1 MYRIFYIAVVLMF
14 TSLLAACG
22 SNGSASSTNPTASQ
36 VVSTKDSIN
45 LSWTAPSTR
54 ADGSYLSL
62 TDLAGYKVYMG
73 TTSDNLSALV
83 DLSDDTITNYTVNN
97 LPAGSYYFAVSAYD
111 VDGAE
116 SGYSQIILIQLS

>member
-1 MYRIFYIAVVLMF
+1 MHRIFHIAVVLMF

-22 SNGSASSTNPTASQ
+22 TNGSASSTNPTASQ
-36 VVSTKDSIN
+36 AVSAKDSIN

-62 TDLAGYKVYMG
+62 ADLAGYKVYMG
-73 TTSDNLSALV
+73 TTSNNLSTLV
-83 DLSDDTITNYTVNN
+83 DLSDDTITNYTVSN

-111 VDGAE
+111 VDGTE